1 MKENIID
8 TYTSYFR
15 KMVHNNACMILEK
28 YYIKDIIECFIDNYI
43 SYAFYDFYAPDSKI
57 KNVNIYKNF
66 EDLKNHM
73 NKETLYY
80 KDEIE
85 VNYKMFLYA
94 KNLIEMKEYDSN
106 LVNEIIMYKNSL
118 IKEDKDKNKIIQEDI
133 KSAFERKEKFFL
145 SFKTDD
151 FYLEYEKTN
160 VKKLYNVT
168 LEYNIKFPEIYSTFA
183 INKAYQRDLV
193 NEQKIFVYYYMLTF
207 NILNDTIYCNT
218 NKYYLVDFDYTIF
231 EKEQKIKRLFKIIDN
246 DLIKDRLIFKV
257 TYKDYKN
264 NEINI
269 KNMIKNGYKIAVI
282 IDNEF
287 TINDKILLQ
296 LDMFY
301 YIIINDDKLNFKEL
315 KDKTN
320 IVTY

>member
-1 MKENIID
+1 MPPII
-8 TYTSYFR
+8 FP
-15 KMVHNNACMILEK
+15 I
-28 YYIKDIIECFIDNYI
+28 
-43 SYAFYDFYAPDSKI
+43 
-57 KNVNIYKNF
+57 
-66 EDLKNHM
+66 
-73 NKETLYY
+73 
-80 KDEIE
+80 
-85 VNYKMFLYA
+85 
-94 KNLIEMKEYDSN
+94 
-106 LVNEIIMYKNSL
+106 
-118 IKEDKDKNKIIQEDI
+118 
-133 KSAFERKEKFFL
+133 
-145 SFKTDD
+145 
-151 FYLEYEKTN
+151 
-160 VKKLYNVT
+160 VT
-168 LEYNIKFPEIYSTFA
+168 G
-183 INKAYQRDLV
+183 R
-193 NEQKIFVYYYMLTF
+193 
-207 NILNDTIYCNT
+207 
-218 NKYYLVDFDYTIF
+218 
-231 EKEQKIKRLFKIIDN
+231 RLFKIIDN